1 MKLLIVSLMLALSGC
16 ARLEHGDQQPVIVK
30 DENKQIMFTTC
41 SNVAEDWGTCYS
53 KALKTCPNDYLILEK
68 TENANGG
75 YRSLTFQCKNQS
87 FKNESLC
94 LAT

>member
-41 SNVAEDWGTCYS
+41 SYVAEDWGTCYS

-68 TENANGG
+68 TENANW
-75 YRSLTFQCKNQS
+75 RDRTMTFQCK
-87 FKNESLC
+87 K
-94 LAT
+94 